1 MAPIDGHIKAIR
13 LFDLCQ
19 AEFGQSSFQLT
30 EEEQQHLRM
39 CVECRQVRAV
49 FARQFSRKTAPQ
61 QSEGTRLMPQ
71 NGEVNK
77 RFGVYRSLCCGAEIV
92 IPEGVRFPDCPNHPK
107 LTTQW
112 KSVADEKI
120 PHVSEIFPPKKDPAA

>member
-1 MAPIDGHIKAIR
+1 
-13 LFDLCQ
+13 
-19 AEFGQSSFQLT
+19 
-30 EEEQQHLRM
+30 
-39 CVECRQVRAV
+39 
-49 FARQFSRKTAPQ
+49 
-61 QSEGTRLMPQ
+61 MPQ

-92 IPEGVRFPDCPNHPK
+92 IPEGVPFPDCPNHPK

-120 PHVSEIFPPKKDPAA
+120 RHVSEIFPPKKDPAA